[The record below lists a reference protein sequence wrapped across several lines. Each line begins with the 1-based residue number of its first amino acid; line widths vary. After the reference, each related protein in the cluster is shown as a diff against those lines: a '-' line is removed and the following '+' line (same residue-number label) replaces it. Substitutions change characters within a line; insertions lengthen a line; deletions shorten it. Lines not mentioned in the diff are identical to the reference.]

1 MAVISV
7 DEQNNRVTILI
18 EKRDQVRD
26 VQGDTTIIRS
36 ASQYGTGSLLMSG
49 PTNICMIRGERE

>member
-36 ASQYGTGSLLMSG
+36 ASQYGIGSLLMSG